1 MKFKTFQIVKE
12 LENFVETGY
21 SLKIFKGYKAI
32 NKRGVEKLIDE
43 IYENLP
49 ADIEN
54 ARNYLKENNI
64 DLKISPESENE
75 NIYTNLHILKSALN
89 KSFNF
94 AQFIIF
100 NIKEIEKIINRI
112 YDNIPDENMKVNNI
126 DKH

>member
-64 DLKISPESENE
+64 DLKVSPETENE
-75 NIYTNLHILKSALN
+75 NIYTNLQILKSALN

-94 AQFIIF
+94 AQFIIL

-112 YDNIPDENMKVNNI
+112 YDNIPDEIMKVNNI
-126 DKH
+126 DKQ